1 MPGFASQLNDQQI
14 ADLANYV
21 RISWGNQAAA
31 DVTAAAVEK
40 LRGR

>member
-21 RISWGNQAAA
+21 RTSWGNPAAA
-31 DVTAAAVEK
+31 DVTAAAVGK